1 MLMAM
6 KVLLV
11 LAAITAAVYSNSIVE
26 FQAQDGATCKMYS
39 ASGNSRAFIME
50 CSCIN
55 TAGQKKIYT
64 CSYYY
69 KGEIEKCTDWQKVY
83 DETSNEL
90 RGERQNCAVLYKGTF
105 NQYLFLF

>member
-11 LAAITAAVYSNSIVE
+11 LAAITAVCCGNSIGE
-26 FQAQDGATCKMYS
+26 FQAQDGATCKMYMG
-39 ASGNSRAFIME
+39 GNGRAVVME